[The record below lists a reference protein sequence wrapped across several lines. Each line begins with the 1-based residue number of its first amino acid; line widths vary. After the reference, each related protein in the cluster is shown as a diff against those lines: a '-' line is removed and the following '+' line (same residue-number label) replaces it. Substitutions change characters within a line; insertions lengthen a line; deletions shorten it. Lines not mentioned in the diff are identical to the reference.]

1 MDGSLEVS
9 VVVSSWYIILKLF
22 WRTLENDFIK
32 GPLLHTIHQAFYK
45 NFVILLF
52 WNKRS
57 SFVPIFIMI
66 DWKFGLI
73 QGILILYFYL
83 MWNYTGN
90 LSQFR
95 KFVKMT
101 SQIKYKN
108 WHNLGSTFEV
118 LGGVQYHFKY
128 FYLLHFCSSLFEKIN
143 LIWHSLV

>member
-1 MDGSLEVS
+1 MDGSLEVYI
-9 VVVSSWYIILKLF
+9 VVLSWYIILKLF

-32 GPLLHTIHQAFYK
+32 EPLLHTIHQAFYK

-57 SFVPIFIMI
+57 PFVSIFIMI

-83 MWNYTGN
+83 MRNYTGN
-90 LSQFR
+90 LSQFW
-95 KFVKMT
+95 KFVKMM

-108 WHNLGSTFEV
+108 WHNFGSTFEV
-118 LGGVQYHFKY
+118 VVGVHTTLSIFAYYIFVAAFLKR
-128 FYLLHFCSSLFEKIN
+128 
-143 LIWHSLV
+143 